1 MKMESAMIWLIFYY
15 MGLTIPWSCL
25 ISLSF
30 AISLYFNQMSKLFD
44 SACSTHFVAWRF
56 CCWRIFSDGL
66 QLNYEIFWTYCK
78 QAFVILHFSMINLTL
93 LLLNGPSCN
102 SAISCFCYD
111 STFVLLIL
119 FFTSLYI
126 TKANLLLNL
135 PFRADS
141 TGCHSEGQF
150 VFVAVDQ
157 LVITES
163 MLPFT
168 LCSELAKQKTHSLGK
183 LRNIRIVFPPFSPN
197 SQGNPINQSMEQL
210 SILFKVLC

>member
-1 MKMESAMIWLIFYY
+1 
-15 MGLTIPWSCL
+15 
-25 ISLSF
+25 
-30 AISLYFNQMSKLFD
+30 MSKLFD
-44 SACSTHFVAWRF
+44 SAC
-56 CCWRIFSDGL
+56 DGL

-78 QAFVILHFSMINLTL
+78 QAIVILHFSMINLTL

-168 LCSELAKQKTHSLGK
+168 LCSELAKQKNAQPGEAKKHKNCVSPF
-183 LRNIRIVFPPFSPN
+183 FP
-197 SQGNPINQSMEQL
+197 
-210 SILFKVLC
+210 